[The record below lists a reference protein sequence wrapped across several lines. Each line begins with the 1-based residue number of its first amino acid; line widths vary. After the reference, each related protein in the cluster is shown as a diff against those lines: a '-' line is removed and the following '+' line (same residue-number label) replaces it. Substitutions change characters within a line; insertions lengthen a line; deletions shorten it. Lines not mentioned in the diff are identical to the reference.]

1 MECYRSIYHFWGA
14 RNKRDIA
21 LKADAEAAMEKLA
34 AGLKKKQKVVCVTNS
49 FKEEKEKQA
58 VWKNSVCTL

>member
-1 MECYRSIYHFWGA
+1 MLSKHLSLLRE

-34 AGLKKKQKVVCVTNS
+34 AGFEKQKVVCVTNS
-49 FKEEKEKQA
+49 FKEEKA
-58 VWKNSVCTL
+58 SCS